1 METPHTCRS
10 QIERLYAENRLV
22 IPIKSRLYKA
32 RLGIWGG
39 TNGRGRDED
48 MEEGMEGTGMEA

>member
-10 QIERLYAENRLV
+10 QTERLHGENRPV
-22 IPIKSRLYKA
+22 IPNKSRLYKA

-39 TNGRGRDED
+39 TDARGRDED
-48 MEEGMEGTGMEA
+48 MEEGMEGTGMET